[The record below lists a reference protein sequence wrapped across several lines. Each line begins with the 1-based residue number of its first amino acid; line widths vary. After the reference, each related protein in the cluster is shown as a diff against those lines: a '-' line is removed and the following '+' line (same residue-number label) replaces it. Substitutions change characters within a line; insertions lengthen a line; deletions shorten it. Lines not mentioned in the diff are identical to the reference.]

1 MKHSPKN
8 PREVDSLFRPIATDV
23 RQTGSH
29 RTYKFAD
36 GGILTVTQ
44 HTGEFGPK
52 ARRQIARLA
61 VYYGLLTSG
70 ILVLLVVA
78 GRMIA

>member
-8 PREVDSLFRPIATDV
+8 PREVDSLFSPIATNI
-23 RQTGSH
+23 RQCGSH
-29 RTYKFAD
+29 RTYKFSD
-36 GGILTVTQ
+36 GGILTVSQ
-44 HTGEFGPK
+44 HAGEFGPK